1 MQNGVSFGTRNVSSA
16 YRAGSLK
23 GDIIK
28 RCVFVRVCMCVC
40 VCGAVNR
47 AHVALWTGPVWGCG
61 SAHLAVD
68 WAYRMV
74 S

>member
-1 MQNGVSFGTRNVSSA
+1 MQNSVSFGNCNISSA

-23 GDIIK
+23 GEIIK
-28 RCVFVRVCMCVC
+28 KYVCVC

-61 SAHLAVD
+61 SAHLAVE
-68 WAYRMV
+68 WAKRIAF
-74 S
+74 